1 MADHSDRPDDDW
13 ADGVAKWTFISTV
26 ILAVLYCGA
35 VFVFILR

>member
-13 ADGVAKWTFISTV
+13 GDVVAKWTFVSTV
-26 ILAVLYCGA
+26 ILAALYAGS